1 MAGSPDKRRK
11 EHTMRFVKL
20 SIAALF
26 MVASASAM
34 SASSTVVSKV
44 ERVLLDASDFAGC
57 MVLLRPF
64 PASEL
69 PNCAANW
76 ATLECLK
83 EFPESTGSIASN
95 KLAQAQLA
103 LVTGRSV
110 KMRVTDTR
118 IAHGYCFAHRIDVM
132 DVRED

>member
-1 MAGSPDKRRK
+1 MAGSSDKRRK

-34 SASSTVVSKV
+34 SASSTFVSKV
-44 ERVLLDASDFAGC
+44 ERVLLDDSDFAGC

-76 ATLECLK
+76 ATLDCLK

-118 IAHGYCFAHRIDVM
+118 IANGYCFAHRIDVM
-132 DVRED
+132 DVRD